1 MEYFYKNMQFIS
13 FKERSNVKMMFFN
26 KLFNKMK

>member
-13 FKERSNVKMMFFN
+13 FKETSNVKMKFFD
-26 KLFNKMK
+26 KLLS